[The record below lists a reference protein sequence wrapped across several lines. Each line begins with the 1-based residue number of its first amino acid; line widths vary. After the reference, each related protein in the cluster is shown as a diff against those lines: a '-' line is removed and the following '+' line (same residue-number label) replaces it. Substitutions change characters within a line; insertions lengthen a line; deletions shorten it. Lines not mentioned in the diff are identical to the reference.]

1 MGSCGKAK
9 ALWVIVIVASFSVCS
24 LQAQT
29 FGEVS
34 GHVTDATGAVIPGVS
49 ITLTNVNTN
58 ASRNVITTEAG
69 AYTFPSVA
77 PGSYKMRSELPGFK
91 TAVSEQFGVQ
101 VQQVLRL
108 DVVLQVGQA
117 GETIDVAA
125 TADLLQSE
133 TATIGTVVENKIITD
148 LPLNGRQYL
157 NLVALSPNVNTLSP
171 AAGQAASRQGGD
183 RASQAIS
190 TGGQR
195 IMFDYYTLDGVN
207 NTDPNF
213 NTYVAL
219 PSIDAIQ
226 EFKVQIG
233 VYPAEFGHQS
243 TQVNVLTKS
252 GGNAYHGALFEFLR
266 NDAMDAKPY
275 AFTTVHPA
283 KSPFKWNDYGFE
295 LDGPVRIPGLFNGH
309 DKLFFMSN
317 YEALRRRQN
326 SLATYSVPT
335 PAMFTGD
342 FSELLPGTTIY
353 DPITKQPFPNNKI
366 PGDRLDPIS
375 VKLLQYYNSATLP
388 DQKLTQNYTQFNS
401 SPINRDGFVSRLDY
415 NESAKSQWMGRYNW
429 GDENQTT
436 QSLNKAGTKVLTN
449 YEQYTGSNT
458 RTFTPHLVNEARFG
472 YSRFYNSIGTRLAF
486 DTDAVS
492 QIGIPGQKGGLPVTW
507 GIPSVGFS
515 GTGFSAIGD
524 STEGPYAN
532 DNSTLQL
539 VEKLSWIHGK
549 HAFAF
554 GVEYNRQNY
563 NQIGNQFSRGS
574 FTFQANTTRSATN
587 TGGYAF
593 AEFLLGNIFASTNA
607 VAIANARFQR
617 NVEHAYIDDTWKL
630 TRKLTLSMGLR
641 WELTPPFTNTLGDYF
656 TVAIPKIEFV
666 TNAPEGDWPY
676 FVRQGNNCSD
686 PYQGLNIRWTSTKAV
701 CGGGLNNNLLET
713 KYKNFAPRLGI
724 AYSLDDKTVVRTG
737 FGVFYNQDIGNA
749 MYFDLARNIAARVTI
764 NSDINSPTLRWSNAI
779 PGGNGSVAQVPP
791 PYAYVAAYDHATS
804 YTMQYLLNVQ
814 RQFGLSWVVETNY
827 LGSVSHHL
835 YGFQNVNQATPG
847 TTGNISGRV
856 PFPNYGVIQL
866 VADGANAN
874 YNSGSVKATRRFSQG
889 MSLTTSYTWS
899 KSIDTTSGIRNQGF
913 DTLFPQDN
921 RCMRCERAL
930 SSFDTRHRFVFG
942 GVYEL
947 PVGKG
952 KRFNIQNPAA
962 NTLLGG
968 WDLSASTTI
977 QSGVPQTLTIG
988 GVDNASTGNQGTDRP
1003 TYTGASN
1010 GYAANPTPSR
1020 WYDPAAF
1027 IEAPAGTFGNLGRNT
1042 MTTPHF
1048 QSIDLAL
1055 HKRFQLPYNEQ
1066 HVVQFRLEAFNVF
1079 NHPSWGAPTGNI
1091 LSGAAFTGAASN
1103 AAHQGF
1109 GVINSTAIAMRQLQV
1124 ALKYSF

>member
-1 MGSCGKAK
+1 MGGIRNAK
-9 ALWVIVIVASFSVCS
+9 TLLVIAAVAGFSVCC
-24 LQAQT
+24 LYAQT
-29 FGEVS
+29 FGEVT
-34 GHVTDATGAVIPGVS
+34 GRVTDPSSAIIPGAS

-58 ASRNVITTEAG
+58 AARNVVTTEAG
-69 AYTFPSVA
+69 TYTFPSVS
-77 PGSYKMRSELPGFK
+77 PGFYRLKTELPGFK
-91 TAVSEQFGVQ
+91 TTVSEQFEVQ

-108 DVVLQVGQA
+108 DVVLQVGQIS
-117 GETIDVAA
+117 ETIEVAA

-133 TATIGTVVENKIITD
+133 TATIGTVVENKIIND

-157 NLVALSPNVNTLSP
+157 NLVALSPNVNVLSP
-171 AAGQAASRQGGD
+171 AAGQAGSRQGGD

-213 NTYVAL
+213 NTYIAL

-252 GGNAYHGALFEFLR
+252 GGNAYHGGLFEFLR
-266 NDAMDAKPY
+266 NDVLDAQPY
-275 AFTTVHPA
+275 AFTSVHPP

-295 LDGPVRIPGLFNGH
+295 LDGPVRIPGLYNGR

-326 SLATYSVPT
+326 FLSTYNVPT
-335 PAMFTGD
+335 PAMFKGD
-342 FSELLPGTTIY
+342 FSELSGTTIY
-353 DPITKQPFPNNKI
+353 DPITKQPFEGNKI
-366 PGDRLDPIS
+366 PADRLDPIS
-375 VKLLQYYNSATLP
+375 LKLLQYYNSSTLP
-388 DQKLTQNYTQFNS
+388 GLTNNYTQFNS
-401 SPINRDGFVSRLDY
+401 SPLNRDGFVLRLDY
-415 NESAKSQWMGRYNW
+415 NESSQSQWMGRYNW

-436 QSLNKAGTKVLTN
+436 QGLNRTGTKVLTN

-486 DTDAVS
+486 DTDVVS
-492 QIGIPGQKGGLPVTW
+492 QIGIPGQKSGTPVTW
-507 GIPSVGFS
+507 GIPFVGLNGGGF
-515 GTGFSAIGD
+515 TGIGD
-524 STEGPYAN
+524 NTEGPYAN
-532 DNSTLQL
+532 DNNTLQL
-539 VEKLSWIHGK
+539 VDKLSWIHGK
-549 HAFAF
+549 HALRF
-554 GVEYNRQNY
+554 GFEYNRQNY
-563 NQIGNQFSRGS
+563 NQVGNQFSRGS
-574 FTFQANTTRSATN
+574 FTFQANTTKSASGD
-587 TGGYAF
+587 GGYAF

-607 VAIANARFQR
+607 VAIANAKFQR
-617 NVEHAYIDDTWKL
+617 NVEHAFVDDTWKL
-630 TRKLTLSMGLR
+630 TPKLTLSLGLR

-666 TNAPEGDWPY
+666 VNAPEADWPY
-676 FVRQGNNCSD
+676 FVRQGGNCTD
-686 PYQGLNIRWTSTKAV
+686 PYQGLSIRWTKTKAV

-724 AYSLDDKTVVRTG
+724 AYSLDNKTVIRTG
-737 FGVFYNQDIGNA
+737 FGVFYNQDIGNS
-749 MYFDLARNIAARVTI
+749 MYFDMARNIAARVTL
-764 NSDINSPTLRWSNAI
+764 NWGDPGTPTLGWSNAI
-779 PGGNGSVAQVPP
+779 PGGNGVTAQVPP

-814 RQFGLSWVVETNY
+814 RQIGLDWAVEAGY

-835 YGFQNVNQATPG
+835 YGFQNANQAIPG
-847 TTGNISGRV
+847 ATGSIASRL

-866 VADGANAN
+866 VADGSNAN
-874 YNSGSVKATRRFSQG
+874 YHSGSVKATRRFSQG

-899 KSIDTTSGIRNQGF
+899 KSIDNTSGIRNQGF
-913 DTLFPQDN
+913 DTLFPQDS
-921 RCMRCERAL
+921 RCMRCDRAL
-930 SSFDTRHRFVFG
+930 SSFDTRHRFVLG

-947 PVGKG
+947 PAGKG
-952 KRFNIQNPAA
+952 KLWNIQNSAA
-962 NTLLGG
+962 NTLFGG
-968 WDLSASTTI
+968 WDLSSSLTI

-1003 TYTGASN
+1003 SYTGVGN
-1010 GYAANPTPSR
+1010 GYAANRTPAR
-1020 WYDPAAF
+1020 WFDPASF
-1027 IEAPAGTFGNLGRNT
+1027 VVAPAGTFGNVGRNT
-1042 MTTPHF
+1042 MMTPHF

-1055 HKRFQLPYNEQ
+1055 HKRFPLPYNDQ
-1066 HVVQFRLEAFNVF
+1066 HVIQFRLEAFNVF
-1079 NHPSWGAPTGNI
+1079 NHPSWGAPARDITA
-1091 LSGAAFTGAASN
+1091 GAGFPGAQSN
-1103 AAHQGF
+1103 AARQGF
-1109 GVINSTAIAMRQLQV
+1109 GVISSTAIPMRQLQM

>member
-1 MGSCGKAK
+1 MGGIRNAK
-9 ALWVIVIVASFSVCS
+9 TLFVIAAVAGFSVCR
-24 LQAQT
+24 LYAQT
-29 FGEVS
+29 FGEVT
-34 GHVTDATGAVIPGVS
+34 GRVTDPSGAVIPGAS

-58 ASRNVITTEAG
+58 AARNVVTTEAG

-77 PGSYKMRSELPGFK
+77 PGFYRLRTELPGFK
-91 TAVSEQFGVQ
+91 TAASEQFEVQ

-108 DVVLQVGQA
+108 DVVLQVGQVS
-117 GETIDVAA
+117 ETIEVAA

-157 NLVALSPNVNTLSP
+157 NLVALSPNVNVLSP
-171 AAGQAASRQGGD
+171 AAGQANSRQGGD
-183 RASQAIS
+183 RAGQAIS

-213 NTYVAL
+213 NTYIAL

-252 GGNAYHGALFEFLR
+252 GGNAYHGSLFEFLR
-266 NDAMDAKPY
+266 NDVLDAQPY
-275 AFTTVHPA
+275 AFTSDHPK

-295 LDGPVRIPGLFNGH
+295 LDGPVRIPGLYNGR

-326 SLATYSVPT
+326 FLATYSVPT
-335 PAMFTGD
+335 PAMFKGD
-342 FSELLPGTTIY
+342 FSELSGTTTIY
-353 DPITKQPFPNNKI
+353 DPITKLPFDGNKI
-366 PGDRLDPIS
+366 PTDRLDPIS
-375 VKLLQYYNSATLP
+375 LKLLKYYNSSTLP
-388 DQKLTQNYTQFNS
+388 GLTNNYTQFNS
-401 SPINRDGFVSRLDY
+401 SPLNRDGFVLRLDY
-415 NESAKSQWMGRYNW
+415 NQSPKSQWMGRYNW
-429 GDENQTT
+429 GDENQST
-436 QSLNKAGTKVLTN
+436 QGLNRTGTKVLTN

-458 RTFTPHLVNEARFG
+458 WTLTPHLVNEARFG
-472 YSRFYNSIGTRLAF
+472 YSRFYNSIGTLLAF
-486 DTDAVS
+486 DTDVVS
-492 QIGIPGQKGGLPVTW
+492 DIGIPGQKSGAPVTW

-515 GTGFSAIGD
+515 GTFFGLGD
-524 STEGPYAN
+524 NTEGPYAN
-532 DNSTLQL
+532 DNNTLQL

-549 HAFAF
+549 HALRF
-554 GVEYNRQNY
+554 GFEYNRQNY
-563 NQIGNQFSRGS
+563 NQVGNQFSRGS
-574 FTFQANTTRSATN
+574 FTFQENTTKSATG
-587 TGGYAF
+587 TGGYPF

-607 VAIANARFQR
+607 VAIANAKFQR
-617 NVEHAYIDDTWKL
+617 NVEHAYVDDTWKL
-630 TRKLTLSMGLR
+630 TPKLTLSLGLR

-656 TVAIPKIEFV
+656 TVAIPKIV
-666 TNAPEGDWPY
+666 LVANAPEADWPY
-676 FVRQGNNCSD
+676 FVRQGRNCTD
-686 PYQGLNIRWTSTKAV
+686 PYQGLNIRWTNTKAV

-724 AYSLDDKTVVRTG
+724 AYSLDNKTVIRTG
-737 FGVFYNQDIGNA
+737 FGVFYTQDIGNA
-749 MYFDLARNIAARVTI
+749 MYFDLARNIAARVTL
-764 NSDINSPTLRWSNAI
+764 NWGNPGTPTLTWSNAI
-779 PGGNGSVAQVPP
+779 PGGNGSIAQVPP

-814 RQFGLSWVVETNY
+814 RQIGVNWVVEAGY

-835 YGFQNVNQATPG
+835 YGFQNANQAVPG
-847 TTGNISGRV
+847 TTGSIASRQ

-889 MSLTTSYTWS
+889 MSLTTNYTWS
-899 KSIDTTSGIRNQGF
+899 KSIDNSSGIRNQGY

-921 RCMRCERAL
+921 RCLRCERAL
-930 SSFDTRHRFVFG
+930 SAFDTRHRLVLG

-947 PVGKG
+947 PAGKG
-952 KRFNIQNPAA
+952 KLWNIQNSAA
-962 NTLLGG
+962 NTLFGG
-968 WDLSASTTI
+968 WDLSAGFTI
-977 QSGVPQTLTIG
+977 QSGVPQTITLG
-988 GVDNASTGNQGTDRP
+988 GLDNASTGNQGTDRP
-1003 TYTGASN
+1003 NYTGASK
-1010 GYAANPTPSR
+1010 GYAAQRTPSR

-1027 IEAPAGTFGNLGRNT
+1027 AVPAAGTFGNVGRNT
-1042 MTTPHF
+1042 MITPHF

-1066 HVVQFRLEAFNVF
+1066 HVIQFRLEAFNVF
-1079 NHPSWGAPTGNI
+1079 NHPSWGAPSGNI
-1091 LSGAAFTGAASN
+1091 RAGAPFPGAPSN
-1103 AAHQGF
+1103 AARQGF
-1109 GVINSTAIAMRQLQV
+1109 GVITSTAIPMRQLQL